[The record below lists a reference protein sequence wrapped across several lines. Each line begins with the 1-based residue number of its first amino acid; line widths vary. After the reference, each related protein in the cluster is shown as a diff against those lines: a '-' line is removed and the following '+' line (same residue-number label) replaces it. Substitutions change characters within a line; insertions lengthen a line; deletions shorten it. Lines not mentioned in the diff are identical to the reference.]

1 MYNNIGKKIK
11 GLAVFFAWLGMI
23 GSIIYGIIIT
33 IQGVNYGS
41 DAMAG
46 LGLLLM
52 VAGSVISWLS
62 SWVLYGFGELI
73 ENTAKIAAQRQT
85 VSDGAADAASV
96 SPSVRPASPE
106 TDPMPAAEGPAALKR
121 LCANCGAELP
131 DDTAFCTSCGQRV
144 E

>member
-23 GSIIYGIIIT
+23 GSIIYGIIMLM
-33 IQGVNYGS
+33 QGVNYGS
-41 DAMAG
+41 DAMSG

-85 VSDGAADAASV
+85 VSDAAA
-96 SPSVRPASPE
+96 
-106 TDPMPAAEGPAALKR
+106 PAALKL

-131 DDTAFCTSCGQRV
+131 DDTAFCISCGQRV